1 MLLSYIHILL
11 QFFWL
16 NAHPIHVAVSE
27 MNYNTQQR
35 TLEMSH
41 KFFYDDLETTINKS
55 YNVKLKLNT
64 PQELPNADDYIH
76 KYISTSFIVRQQGK
90 VLPMTYVGREYEQDA
105 VWVYYEITNAPITTN
120 LLITNQL
127 LMESFDDQSNLL
139 HFQKQD
145 YKKSLR
151 FTLQD
156 RVLELAY

>member
-16 NAHPIHVAVSE
+16 NAHPMHIAVSE
-27 MNYNTQQR
+27 LNYNTQQR
-35 TLEMSH
+35 TLEVSH
-41 KFFYDDLETTINKS
+41 KIFYDDLESTINKR
-55 YNVKLKLNT
+55 YNVKLNLNT

-105 VWVYYEITNAPITTN
+105 VWVYYEITNAPITAN

-156 RVLELAY
+156 RVLELVY